1 MQEKKKLRPV
11 SAELVNEILN
21 GGYEVSSYGCGSGS
35 GSGGAGCGCG
45 SGDSSGCGSGSGSG
59 SGDDADWLDA
69 EFENRPFHLDYP
81 SYDWFVVSP
90 PLKCICSGSC
100 YASKKKG
107 SAVEI
112 KSGALSVVVTGTYN
126 DGSRSHTVQKYNSIV
141 ATKSNGRLAFNGS
154 VEVEIY
160 SMGQK
165 QKRTIS
171 VYATFTV
178 EYDEKAKSFFGV
190 PGDIIVS

>member
-1 MQEKKKLRPV
+1 M
-11 SAELVNEILN
+11 
-21 GGYEVSSYGCGSGS
+21 
-35 GSGGAGCGCG
+35 
-45 SGDSSGCGSGSGSG
+45 
-59 SGDDADWLDA
+59 
-69 EFENRPFHLDYP
+69 
-81 SYDWFVVSP
+81 
-90 PLKCICSGSC
+90 KCMCSGYC
-100 YASKKKG
+100 IASKKKG

-112 KSGALSVVVTGTYN
+112 ESGSLTVIVTGTYY
-126 DGSRSHTVQKYNSIV
+126 DGNESHMVDKYKIIQ
-141 ATKSNGRLAFNGS
+141 ATKSYGKLVFNGG
-154 VEVEIY
+154 VDVEIY

>member
-11 SAELVNEILN
+11 SAELVSEILN
-21 GGYEVSSYGCGSGS
+21 GGYEVSSYGCGSG
-35 GSGGAGCGCG
+35 CGCG
-45 SGDSSGCGSGSGSG
+45 SGDGFGCGSGSG
-59 SGDDADWLDA
+59 SGDDAIWVDA
-69 EFENRPFHLDYP
+69 DFENRPFHLEYP
-81 SYDWFVVSP
+81 SNDWWVVTP
-90 PLKCICSGSC
+90 PLKCMFSGYC
-100 YASKKKG
+100 NASKKKG

-112 KSGALSVVVTGTYN
+112 GSGALSVVVSGTYN
-126 DGSRSHTVQKYNSIV
+126 DGSRSHTLQKYYSIA
-141 ATKSNGRLAFNGS
+141 ATKSGGVLVFNGS

-165 QKRTIS
+165 QSKTLS

-178 EYDEKAKSFFGV
+178 EYDEKGKSFFGV